1 MIKKT
6 EPSLSEKKLSK
17 IVYVLLVFIFLI
29 LAKGLFNQHNN
40 INQDKVLAPV
50 FLILCIIFCIIYS
63 ANAFTTGNLVRNW
76 SSPLIFMK
84 IFNRIKKRN
93 IMSDENAIKKTTFYF
108 GYFTMNLAL
117 ICIIVLIYYLYDGTW

>member
-17 IVYVLLVFIFLI
+17 IVYILLVFIFLI
-29 LAKGLFNQHNN
+29 LAKGMFNQYNN

-50 FLILCIIFCIIYS
+50 FLILCIIFCVIYS

-93 IMSDENAIKKTTFYF
+93 IISDEKAIKKTTFCF

-117 ICIIVLIYYLYDGTW
+117 ICIIVLIYYLYNGTW

>member
-17 IVYVLLVFIFLI
+17 IVYILLVFIFLI
-29 LAKGLFNQHNN
+29 LAKGMFNQHNN

-50 FLILCIIFCIIYS
+50 FLILCIIFCVIYS

-93 IMSDENAIKKTTFYF
+93 IISDEKAIKKTTFYF

-117 ICIIVLIYYLYDGTW
+117 ICIIVLIYYLYNGTW